1 MTLKLVLMTGIAVLS
16 LACMLGALAYFAVVF
31 KLGLE
36 QSIAVYGFD
45 FTAWGGAIAFAGI
58 WSTLYWLSR
67 PERQS

>member
-1 MTLKLVLMTGIAVLS
+1 MVLKLVLMTGAALLS
-16 LACMLGALAYFAVVF
+16 LACRWVGLMYFAVVF

-36 QSIAVYGFD
+36 QSIEVYGFD
-45 FTAWGGAIAFAGI
+45 FTAWGGAIAFAGV